1 MYDIILAFIT
11 AFTLTYFAI
20 PSIIHVAKLK
30 NLCDEPGE
38 RRSHT
43 ESTPSL
49 GGVAIFAG
57 VIFSIIL
64 WTPFDVFGDL
74 QYILCAFII
83 IFLVGA
89 RDDIVPVSPSK
100 KLLAQIFATCILVFK
115 SNVVITSM
123 YGLFGIGDL
132 NIYVSYAFS
141 IFTILVIINAFNL
154 IDGINGLSGSIG
166 TLISLTFGTWFILID
181 RLELAI
187 IAFTLAG
194 STIAFLKYNVTPAR
208 IFMGDTGSLLLGIVC
223 SILAIKFLEW
233 NKTIMTVAEYS
244 YLQSVAVKS
253 VPAVA
258 IGIMILPLFDTLRVF
273 IMRAIRGRSPMS
285 PDRNH
290 IHHLLIDYG
299 FSHMQATGILV
310 FANAIFIL
318 MALNLQQIGSL
329 NLILLI
335 VGLAT
340 FLTGILFFSVRQKRI
355 ARKSAEV
362 SSLNSDGAV
371 RLGSNRKSSEVL
383 EKKISSTR

>member
-20 PSIIHVAKLK
+20 PSIIKVARIK

-43 ESTPSL
+43 VSTPSL

-64 WTPFDVFGDL
+64 WTPFNVFGDL

-89 RDDIVPVSPSK
+89 RDDIVPVSPTH
-100 KLLAQIFATCILVFK
+100 KLIAQIFATCILVFK

-123 YGLFGIGDL
+123 YGLFGIEDL
-132 NIYVSYAFS
+132 NMMVSYAFS

-166 TLISLTFGTWFILID
+166 TLISVTFGTWFILID

-194 STIAFLKYNVTPAR
+194 STIAFLKYNVTPAK

-233 NKTIMTVAEYS
+233 NKSIMALAEYS
-244 YLQSVAVKS
+244 HLKQFAVKS

-273 IMRAIRGRSPMS
+273 TMRAMRGRSPMS

-290 IHHLLIDYG
+290 IHHLLIDLG
-299 FSHMQATGILV
+299 FTHMKSTGILV
-310 FANAIFIL
+310 LVNTIFIV
-318 MALNLQQIGSL
+318 MALNLQQIGSF
-329 NLILLI
+329 NLIALI
-335 VGLAT
+335 LILAT
-340 FLTGILFFSVRQKRI
+340 TLTGILFYLVRQKRLAI
-355 ARKSAEV
+355 AASQRMSTASMEV
-362 SSLNSDGAV
+362 DASPAS
-371 RLGSNRKSSEVL
+371 
-383 EKKISSTR
+383 SSTLKRETLKSK